1 MSYDRETYE
10 KVENRLYEMRL
21 KAADDLEKKK
31 QIFYSRFPRAKEIEK
46 SLGLMSV
53 GIAKAVLKGRDVK
66 EALES
71 LKKESEKLKEELA
84 EIILHAG
91 LPKNYLEPDFACKL
105 CNDEGFIDGKMCV
118 CMKNLLKKEAYKKLS
133 DMAPVSGCSF
143 RGFSLDYY
151 PDEHAVY
158 FCDMGAD
165 GEYRIKE
172 IPLFELDRQ
181 NSYSAAT
188 CCIVPPAASQDKLDR
203 GDMNG
208 LMAVL
213 RRLRAP
219 GGCPWD
225 AKQTHESLRS
235 GLIEEAYEVIDAID
249 SGDPFALC
257 EELGDLLLHVGMHT
271 VIEEERSSFTLR
283 DVTSGIINK
292 MIYRHPHVF
301 GTAEADTPEQ
311 VLSNWEK
318 LKKKEK
324 HMESYSATM
333 EAVPKGF
340 PALMRAAKIQKK
352 AANVGFDWDNADQAL
367 YKLPEEVSELT
378 KAMAEGNHAHI
389 DEELGDVFFAAVNVA
404 RLLKRDPE
412 QLLNAATDKFIT
424 RFKVMEELITAD
436 SLSLEDM
443 TLEKM
448 DRYWDKAKKK
458 LK

>member
-1 MSYDRETYE
+1 M
-10 KVENRLYEMRL
+10 
-21 KAADDLEKKK
+21 
-31 QIFYSRFPRAKEIEK
+31 
-46 SLGLMSV
+46 
-53 GIAKAVLKGRDVK
+53 
-66 EALES
+66 
-71 LKKESEKLKEELA
+71 
-84 EIILHAG
+84 
-91 LPKNYLEPDFACKL
+91 
-105 CNDEGFIDGKMCV
+105 
-118 CMKNLLKKEAYKKLS
+118 
-133 DMAPVSGCSF
+133 
-143 RGFSLDYY
+143 
-151 PDEHAVY
+151 
-158 FCDMGAD
+158 
-165 GEYRIKE
+165 
-172 IPLFELDRQ
+172 
-181 NSYSAAT
+181 
-188 CCIVPPAASQDKLDR
+188 
-203 GDMNG
+203 
-208 LMAVL
+208 
-213 RRLRAP
+213 
-219 GGCPWD
+219 
-225 AKQTHESLRS
+225 
-235 GLIEEAYEVIDAID
+235 
-249 SGDPFALC
+249 
-257 EELGDLLLHVGMHT
+257 
-271 VIEEERSSFTLR
+271 
-283 DVTSGIINK
+283 TSGIINK

-378 KAMAEGNHAHI
+378 KAMAEGSHAHI

>member
-1 MSYDRETYE
+1 M
-10 KVENRLYEMRL
+10 
-21 KAADDLEKKK
+21 
-31 QIFYSRFPRAKEIEK
+31 
-46 SLGLMSV
+46 
-53 GIAKAVLKGRDVK
+53 
-66 EALES
+66 
-71 LKKESEKLKEELA
+71 
-84 EIILHAG
+84 
-91 LPKNYLEPDFACKL
+91 
-105 CNDEGFIDGKMCV
+105 
-118 CMKNLLKKEAYKKLS
+118 
-133 DMAPVSGCSF
+133 
-143 RGFSLDYY
+143 
-151 PDEHAVY
+151 
-158 FCDMGAD
+158 
-165 GEYRIKE
+165 
-172 IPLFELDRQ
+172 
-181 NSYSAAT
+181 
-188 CCIVPPAASQDKLDR
+188 PPAASQDKLDR

-352 AANVGFDWDNADQAL
+352 AANVGFDWDNAHQAL